1 MSNGKITGTLYQFEG
16 WTSGPLAGEG
26 YFIALAFDDLDE
38 KADNA
43 RVGLVPSSSGMELEE
58 LDSDMDG
65 VFKITDKDNQKL
77 VIEVFNDEQVTRFVY
92 DLSGLT

>member
-1 MSNGKITGTLYQFEG
+1 M
-16 WTSGPLAGEG
+16 
-26 YFIALAFDDLDE
+26 
-38 KADNA
+38 
-43 RVGLVPSSSGMELEE
+43 GLVPSSSGMELEE

-92 DLSGLT
+92 DLSGLTLAGPKE

>member
-1 MSNGKITGTLYQFEG
+1 
-16 WTSGPLAGEG
+16 
-26 YFIALAFDDLDE
+26 
-38 KADNA
+38 
-43 RVGLVPSSSGMELEE
+43 MELEE

-92 DLSGLT
+92 DLSGLTLAGPKE